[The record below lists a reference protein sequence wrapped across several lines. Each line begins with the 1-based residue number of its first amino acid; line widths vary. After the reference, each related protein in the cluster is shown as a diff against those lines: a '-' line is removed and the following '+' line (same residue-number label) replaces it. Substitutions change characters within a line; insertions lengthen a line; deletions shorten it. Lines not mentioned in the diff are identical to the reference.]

1 MKVFNKA
8 NIDIL
13 YITVFFLIL
22 LSWTKQ
28 VKYNKYFSCAKFIN
42 RDNISNDISDLTWQ
56 YAHVSE
62 PIHHIAYMFN
72 DANKLWCSQ

>member
-42 RDNISNDISDLTWQ
+42 RDNISNDISDLTGQ

>member
-22 LSWTKQ
+22 SSWTKQ
-28 VKYNKYFSCAKFIN
+28 VKDNKYFSCAKFIN
-42 RDNISNDISDLTWQ
+42 RDNISNDISDLTG
-56 YAHVSE
+56 
-62 PIHHIAYMFN
+62 
-72 DANKLWCSQ
+72 

>member
-42 RDNISNDISDLTWQ
+42 RDNISNDISDLTGQ

-62 PIHHIAYMFN
+62 PIYHIAYMFN

>member
-42 RDNISNDISDLTWQ
+42 RDNISNDISDLTGQ

-62 PIHHIAYMFN
+62 PIHLIAYMFN